1 MGYGEVPK
9 HLAYWRAMSV
19 IRIAICDD
27 HPVFRAGIMSVI
39 NAQPDFSVVV
49 EAGTVAELRG
59 KLMEKGVDLIL
70 LDIELPEVG
79 GLEALPQFVRDY
91 RVLVFSAFDD
101 ARRVKQAME
110 SGATGFI
117 RKDSDPRELIAGI
130 RDAAAGKTVLDAD
143 LAVRVA
149 QSLRSEPDSVE
160 FRRRVAELTARQREV
175 LSLIAQG
182 KSSKDIAGALFV
194 SEGTAK
200 NHVTKIL
207 QTLEVPDR
215 TKLALMLVRHNVE
228 L

>member
-1 MGYGEVPK
+1 
-9 HLAYWRAMSV
+9 MSV

-39 NAQPDFSVVV
+39 NAQADLNVVV
-49 EAGTVAELRG
+49 EAGTVAELRERLA
-59 KLMEKGVDLIL
+59 KQPVDLVL
-70 LDIELPEVG
+70 LDIELPEQG
-79 GLEALPQFVRDY
+79 GLEALPDLVRGD

-110 SGATGFI
+110 SGATGFL
-117 RKDSDPRELIAGI
+117 RKDSAPREVISAI
-130 RDAAAGKTVLDAD
+130 RDAAAGRTVLDAE

-160 FRRRVAELTARQREV
+160 FRRRVAELTTRQREV

-182 KSSKDIAGALFV
+182 KSSKDIANALYV

-200 NHVTKIL
+200 NHVTRIL
-207 QTLEVPDR
+207 QALEVPDR

>member
-1 MGYGEVPK
+1 MIGG
-9 HLAYWRAMSV
+9 MSV

-39 NAQPDFSVVV
+39 NAQPDFEVVA
-49 EAGTVAELRG
+49 EAGTVRELRERLG
-59 KLMEKGVDLIL
+59 EQEINLVL
-70 LDIELPEVG
+70 LDIELPEQG
-79 GLEALPQFVRDY
+79 GLEALPDLVRTH

-117 RKDSDPRELIAGI
+117 RKDSDSTELIGAI
-130 RDAAAGKTVLDAD
+130 RDAAAGRTVLDAE

-160 FRRRVAELTARQREV
+160 FRRRVAELTPRQREV

-182 KSSKDIAGALFV
+182 KSSKDIASTLYL

-207 QTLEVPDR
+207 QVLQVPDR
-215 TKLALMLVRHNVE
+215 TKLALMLVHHNVE